1 MTEIG
6 FLVPDTLSAL
16 GLAAV
21 VRMWALL
28 GIMIPCAL
36 GTVAVSL
43 TISGYVSVHLA
54 AVALLEAVTAVKELA
69 VVVPSIDRQTT

>member
-28 GIMIPCAL
+28 GIMIPCAV
-36 GTVAVSL
+36 GTVVVWL
-43 TISGYVSVHLA
+43 TILGYVSVHLA
-54 AVALLEAVTAVKELA
+54 AVAFLEVVTSVKELA
-69 VVVPSIDRQTT
+69 VVVPSMDRQTT